1 MIHYVLNKIFLNEI
15 YYHQNQNY
23 DMERFDDDVLEMNND
38 DLHLLNYLMM
48 MKKKKKKILYDE
60 IDDEI
65 YLVMKMIFLMKLRLH
80 QILDDKKYFL
90 V

>member
-1 MIHYVLNKIFLNEI
+1 
-15 YYHQNQNY
+15 
-23 DMERFDDDVLEMNND
+23 MERFDDDVLEMNND

>member
-1 MIHYVLNKIFLNEI
+1 
-15 YYHQNQNY
+15 
-23 DMERFDDDVLEMNND
+23 MERFDDDVLEMNND
-38 DLHLLNYLMM
+38 DFYQNLHLLNYLMM
-48 MKKKKKKILYDE
+48 MKKKKKILYDE